1 MTVRRKR
8 LTTWLVITGTTA
20 VLAVGGWWAYQ
31 VSAAFVGTLGV
42 PCDQA
47 ARFVRAAELPAGTRD
62 RQCTTGQW
70 MSISYELDFR
80 APREETEAWLR
91 TSYPEAE
98 FSPDCLD
105 SDACASPQLPGHA
118 PVKDEAGRRLAD
130 GVTIE
135 LDYEDGDVTHVRIDG
150 WTG

>member
-31 VSAAFVGTLGV
+31 VSAAMVGTLGV
-42 PCDQA
+42 PCDEA

-62 RQCTTGQW
+62 RRCTTGQW
-70 MSISYELDFR
+70 LSISYELDFR

-91 TSYPEAE
+91 ASYPDMEISWGCSGA
-98 FSPDCLD
+98 
-105 SDACASPQLPGHA
+105 DACGRAQLR
-118 PVKDEAGRRLAD
+118 GRTPFNDKNGQRLAD
-130 GVTIE
+130 GVNIE
-135 LDYEDGDVTHVRIDG
+135 LDHEDGDVTHVRISG
-150 WTG
+150 FTV